1 MPPSYLAHLMEPAS
15 NTTRSQTI
23 VPDALMPWVADA
35 SARFGYLHPGVGLN
49 IEGTLVKLAGPG
61 ADDPALLQDFLFCL
75 YRQKIYSESLIHRRM
90 LIEGVTGFANR
101 TT

>member
-15 NTTRSQTI
+15 NMTRSQTI
-23 VPDALMPWVADA
+23 VPDELMPWVADA